1 MRKFFLFVL
10 VATFSLY
17 ASATVKYPS
26 TDITKIVN
34 KANAEEIDVKNAKK
48 IDFETFKDL
57 ATKNGISKIEL
68 TAYGSFWYT
77 DSCGGTYYVEYWGM
91 EWYEAMDIL
100 FMMDPVFCAF
110 PGNNWEIY
118 P

>member
-1 MRKFFLFVL
+1 MRKFFLLVL
-10 VATFSLY
+10 VATFSMY
-17 ASATVKYPS
+17 ASAAVTYPS
-26 TDITKIVN
+26 TDISKTVN
-34 KANAEEIDVKNAKK
+34 KPIAAETDVKNAQK
-48 IDFETFKDL
+48 IDFETFKEIAASKGIASIVMTPL
-57 ATKNGISKIEL
+57 AG
-68 TAYGSFWYT
+68 FWYT
-77 DSCGGTYYVEYWGM
+77 DSCGGTYWVEYWGM